1 MTQPGFCGKEIF
13 AQILAKRAQKQSI
26 LHFFENFVICFSL
39 KQSKMEVL
47 TFHRKPYVCLNS
59 CSGVIAQ
66 DYRKK
71 CTDFGKIGPNCVHP

>member
-1 MTQPGFCGKEIF
+1 MEKKFLPKFWQKGPKNRVFCI
-13 AQILAKRAQKQSI
+13 
-26 LHFFENFVICFSL
+26 FFENFVICFSL

-47 TFHRKPYVCLNS
+47 TFHRKSYVWLNS